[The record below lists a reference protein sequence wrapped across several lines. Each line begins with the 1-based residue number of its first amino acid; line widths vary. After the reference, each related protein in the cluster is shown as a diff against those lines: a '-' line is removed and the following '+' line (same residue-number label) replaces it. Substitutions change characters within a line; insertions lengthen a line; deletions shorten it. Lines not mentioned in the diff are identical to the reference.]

1 MPDPYLEMCG
11 GGGRGAGPSPGSA
24 TGMVAL
30 LLVVAPTSPPKKIID
45 EHPIQGRESHYIPPL
60 GGWIKGADR
69 HALGYL
75 ILRF

>member
-1 MPDPYLEMCG
+1 MPDPYLEMW
-11 GGGRGAGPSPGSA
+11 GRGAGPSPGSA

-75 ILRF
+75 IVRF